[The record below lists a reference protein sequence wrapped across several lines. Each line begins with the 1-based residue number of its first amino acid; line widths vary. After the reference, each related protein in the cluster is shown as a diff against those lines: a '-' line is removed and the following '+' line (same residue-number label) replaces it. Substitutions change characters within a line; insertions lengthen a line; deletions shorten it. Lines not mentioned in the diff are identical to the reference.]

1 MAMTT
6 KTRRKLDITSTHQY
20 LGRPIPVD
28 IEENDGEGNARL
40 KLSGQWARISAIE
53 NLWEIDGYWQED
65 QPVIR
70 MYFRVT
76 AEDGRQFLIFRDLVE
91 GAWYRQLTLSD

>member
-1 MAMTT
+1 MTV
-6 KTRRKLDITSTHQY
+6 RIERKPDTISTYQS
-20 LGRPIPVD
+20 LSRPMPID
-28 IEENDGEGNARL
+28 IEGNDGEGNARV
-40 KLSGQWARISAIE
+40 KLSGQWAKISAIE
-53 NLWEIDGYWQED
+53 NLWEIDGYWQKG

-91 GAWYRQLTLSD
+91 GAWYRQLTLSG

>member
-1 MAMTT
+1 MTAR
-6 KTRRKLDITSTHQY
+6 TRRKADTTSTPQY
-20 LGRPIPVD
+20 LSHPIPVY
-28 IEENDGEGNARL
+28 IEENDGEGSARL

-91 GAWYRQLTLSD
+91 GAWYRQFTLSD

>member
-1 MAMTT
+1 MTAR
-6 KTRRKLDITSTHQY
+6 TRRKPDTASTHQH
-20 LGRPIPVD
+20 LSRPIPLE

-40 KLSGQWARISAIE
+40 RFSGQWARISTIE
-53 NLWEIDGYWQED
+53 NLWEIDGYWQKD

-76 AEDGRQFLIFRDLVE
+76 AEDGRQFLVFRDLVE
-91 GAWYRQLTLSD
+91 GAWYRQFTLND